1 MLHRLSSVDL
11 SLVALYLAGITLFG
25 LQFRSKDR
33 SLKNYFLADRKI
45 PWWAIALSIVAAET
59 STLTIISVPGL
70 AYTGDWGFL
79 EIVLGYLLGR
89 IVVCIIFLPRYF
101 RGELLTAYEVIG
113 ERFGP
118 RLHKFTA
125 FLFLF
130 LRAAAEG
137 VRVFAVSIVVG
148 MAIGTRDVISIAI
161 ICVLTLIYTLE
172 GGMAAVIWTD
182 VVQMGLYVAGTIVAV
197 ILLGHRVPGG
207 WHAIHG
213 MASTAG
219 KLTIFHFAF
228 SLSQT
233 YTFWAGL
240 LGGCFLTMASHG
252 TDQLMVQRLLAAK
265 NLRESRIALLSSGGV
280 ILVQFALFLAIGT
293 GLYYFYGNGST
304 AMPLGSPD
312 RVFPAFI
319 VAEMPHGL
327 AGLMVAAIL
336 AAAMSNLS
344 AAVNSLSS
352 SSMVDFYM
360 AWNPKADERR
370 RARLSRVMTLFW
382 AALLFVLALLSRG
395 GGHVVEVGLSI
406 ASVAYGALL
415 GVFLLGTLTK
425 TATETGAII
434 GMIGGLAANIL
445 LWKQPYALPFTFGN
459 VHILFPKVAW
469 TWFVL
474 IGSLLTFVL
483 GWLTSRILPHN
494 KRAPKVAV
502 LPLLLLVVLHPATAQ
517 VKVAVE
523 PGFQQPGFQQID
535 RIIELGIATKKFP
548 GAVVIAGH
556 NGHIVFQKAYGNRAL
571 TPVPEAMTE
580 DTIFDLA
587 SLTKVLATA
596 PAVMQLYEQG
606 RFRLNDPVAQYLPEF
621 AVNGKQDITIRQ
633 LLTHYSGL
641 PPDVPL
647 EDAWVGKQE
656 GLRRA
661 FASTPVTA
669 PGVQFRYSDIN
680 FLVLGALVEKL
691 SGLTLEQYQQR
702 YLAQPLGLEHM
713 RFLPPEAWRSR
724 IAPTQYDHGVMLRG
738 VVHDPTSRRMG
749 GVAGHAGL
757 FSTAG
762 DVAIYAQNLLD
773 RLAGRASKFPLQQ
786 LTLEKMTSP
795 EQPATGTALR
805 GLGWDIESPFSSN
818 RGELFPVGSFGHTG
832 FTGTSIWMDPS
843 SNTYVVFMSNAVY
856 PNGPTGINAIRG
868 AVANVVAA
876 WVKLHPDSG
885 SLVARLTGYNE
896 SIAGERL
903 WHDRN
908 ATVTTGI
915 DMLEDDNFAELAA
928 LAARHGGT
936 LRVGL
941 LTNQTGLDAHGR
953 RTIDVLAQDAQ
964 EAVPGLKLKLLFS
977 PEHGINGALDN
988 EGIQDSTDPSTGLP
1002 VISLYGT
1009 AAQRRPSQETLRSLD
1024 AVLIDIADVGVR
1036 FYTYET
1042 VVRYLLEAAE
1052 KTGTEV
1058 VVLDRPDP
1066 LGGAFVQGPL
1076 SDAGSESYV
1085 NVAPIPVRHGM
1096 TLGELAR
1103 YFNGEYK
1110 LRAPLSVIAMNG
1122 WQRGDWFDATGLTWT
1137 NPSPNLRSLREAIL
1151 YPAIGLIEATNI
1163 SVGRGT
1169 DTPFAYVGAPWI
1181 DGPALARAL
1190 NARFLPGVRFV
1201 PVDFTPRSP
1210 YPYADQLCHGI
1221 ELIVT
1226 DRNVVDSPELG
1237 LEIASALHKL
1247 YADKFQLDKI
1257 EVLLANRSVLEAL
1270 QAGRD
1275 PQRIAEDWQQQLQ
1288 DFDTKRKP
1296 YLLY

>member
-1 MLHRLSSVDL
+1 MHRLSSVDL

-33 SLKNYFLADRKI
+33 SLKSYFLADRKI
-45 PWWAIALSIVAAET
+45 PWWAIGLSIVAAET

-79 EIVLGYLLGR
+79 QIVLGYLLGR

-113 ERFGP
+113 DRFGP
-118 RLHKFTA
+118 RLHKLTA

-148 MAIGTRDVISIAI
+148 IAIGTGDVLSIAI
-161 ICVLTLIYTLE
+161 IVLLTLIYTLE

-182 VVQMGLYVAGTIVAV
+182 VVQMALYVAGTTVSVFVLA
-197 ILLGHRVPGG
+197 HRVPGG
-207 WHAIHG
+207 WHAIHTV
-213 MASTAG
+213 ASSAG
-219 KLTIFHFAF
+219 KITIFHFAF

-240 LGGCFLTMASHG
+240 AGGCFLTMASHG

-265 NLRESRIALLSSGGV
+265 SLRESRIALLSSGGV

-293 GLYYFYGNGST
+293 GLYYFYGNVTHGV
-304 AMPLGSPD
+304 SPD
-312 RVFPAFI
+312 RVFPTFI
-319 VAEMPHGL
+319 VTEMPRGV

-352 SSMVDFYM
+352 SSMVDFYL
-360 AWNPKADERR
+360 AWKPDADERQ
-370 RARLSRVMTLFW
+370 RARLSRAMTFFW
-382 AALLFVLALLSRG
+382 ALLLFVLALMSRS

-425 TATETGAII
+425 SATESGAIV
-434 GMIGGLAANIL
+434 GMIGGLVVNVL
-445 LWKQPYALPFTFGN
+445 LWKQPHFVPR
-459 VHILFPKVAW
+459 VAW

-474 IGSLLTFVL
+474 IGSLLTFIL
-483 GWLTSRILPHN
+483 GWVMSKLPPFN
-494 KRAPKVAV
+494 KRYAV
-502 LPLLLLVVLHPATAQ
+502 LLFLLFVPQLRAEDP
-517 VKVAVE
+517 E
-523 PGFQQPGFQQID
+523 FQQID
-535 RIIELGIATKKFP
+535 RIVEAGIAAKKFP

-556 NGHIVFQKAYGNRAL
+556 DGHIIFHKAYGNSSLIPA
-571 TPVPEAMTE
+571 PEPMTE

-596 PAVMQLYEQG
+596 PAVMELYQQG

-621 AVNGKQDITIRQ
+621 AANGKQDITIRQ

-641 PPDVPL
+641 PPDVSLDDPW
-647 EDAWVGKQE
+647 EGKAE
-656 GLRRA
+656 GFRRA

-680 FLVLGALVEKL
+680 FIVLGALVEKL
-691 SGLTLEQYQQR
+691 SGLTLDQYQKR
-702 YLAQPLGLEHM
+702 YLAEPLGVEHM
-713 RFLPPEAWRSR
+713 QYLPPESWRGQ
-724 IAPTQYDHGVMLRG
+724 IAPTQYDQGVMLRG

-762 DVAIYAQNLLD
+762 DVAVYAQNLLD
-773 RLAGRASKFPLQQ
+773 RLAGRPSHFPLSQI
-786 LTLEKMTSP
+786 TLEKMTTP
-795 EQPATGTALR
+795 AQPATGTALR
-805 GLGWDIESPFSSN
+805 GLGWDIESPYSSN

-832 FTGTSIWMDPS
+832 FTGTSLWIDQTS
-843 SNTYVVFMSNAVY
+843 DTYVVFMSNAVY
-856 PNGPTGINAIRG
+856 PNGGTSINAIRG
-868 AVANVVAA
+868 GVATEIAR
-876 WVKLHPDSG
+876 WVKVHPDQG
-885 SLVARLTGYNE
+885 STIASITGYNE
-896 SIAGERL
+896 SIAGERR
-903 WHDRN
+903 WQARN
-908 ATVTTGI
+908 GNVTNGI
-915 DMLEDDNFAELAA
+915 DVLEETQFAALAA
-928 LAARHGGT
+928 LAQKHGGK

-941 LTNQTGLDAHGR
+941 LTNQTGLDAQGR
-953 RTIDVLAQDAQ
+953 RTIDVLAAAPNLQ
-964 EAVPGLKLKLLFS
+964 LKQIFS
-977 PEHGINGALDN
+977 PEHGIQGSLDK
-988 EGIQDSTDPSTGLP
+988 EGIKDEKDPITGLP
-1002 VISLYGT
+1002 VISLYGD
-1009 AAQRRPSQETLRSLD
+1009 QRRPALDTLRSLD
-1024 AVLIDIADVGVR
+1024 AVVIDLQDAGVR

-1042 VVRYLLEAAE
+1042 VVRYFLEAAGQ
-1052 KTGTEV
+1052 TGTDV
-1058 VVLDRPDP
+1058 VVLDRPNP
-1066 LGGAFVQGPL
+1066 VGGEFVQGPL
-1076 SDAGSESYV
+1076 SDSGSESYV
-1085 NVAPIPVRHGM
+1085 NVAPIPVRHGL
-1096 TLGELAR
+1096 TLGELAQ

-1110 LRAPLSVIAMNG
+1110 LHAALTVVAMKD
-1122 WQRGDWFDATGLTWT
+1122 WQRGDWFDSTGLVWT
-1137 NPSPNLRSLREAIL
+1137 NPSPNLRSLRAAIL
-1151 YPAIGLIEATNI
+1151 YPAVGLIETTNI

-1169 DTPFAYVGAPWI
+1169 DTPFEYVGAPWI
-1181 DGPALARAL
+1181 DGVALARVL

-1201 PVDFTPRSP
+1201 PVSFTPKAP
-1210 YPYADQLCHGI
+1210 YPYADQVCHGV

-1237 LEIASALHKL
+1237 LEIATAIHKVSG
-1247 YADKFQLDKI
+1247 DKFQLNKI
-1257 EVLLANRSVLEAL
+1257 NTLLANKSVLEAL
-1270 QAGRD
+1270 LAGRD
-1275 PQRIAEDWQQQLQ
+1275 PQRIAEDWREQLS
-1288 DFDTKRKP
+1288 DFNAKRKA

>member
-11 SLVALYLAGITLFG
+11 SLVAIYLVGITLFG
-25 LQFRSKDR
+25 LRFRSQDR
-33 SLKNYFLADRKI
+33 SLKNYFLADRSI

-70 AYTGDWGFL
+70 AFTGDWGFL

-118 RLHKFTA
+118 RLHKLTA

-148 MAIGTRDVISIAI
+148 IAIGTRDVTSIAI
-161 ICVLTLIYTLE
+161 IVALTLIYTLE

-182 VVQMGLYVAGTIVAV
+182 VVQMALYVAGTIVSV
-197 ILLGHRVPGG
+197 VLLGHRIPGG
-207 WHAIHG
+207 WSAIHTV
-213 MASTAG
+213 AAAAG

-240 LGGCFLTMASHG
+240 IGGCFLTMASHG

-265 NLRESRIALLSSGGV
+265 NLRESRIALLASGGV
-280 ILVQFALFLAIGT
+280 ILIQFALFLAIGT
-293 GLYYFYGNGST
+293 GLYCFYGNVTNGMQPS
-304 AMPLGSPD
+304 SPD

-319 VAEMPHGL
+319 VTEMPHGL

-360 AWNPKADERR
+360 AWQPETGERQ
-370 RARLSRVMTLFW
+370 RARLSRIMTLLW

-425 TATETGAII
+425 TATETGAMI
-434 GMIGGLAANIL
+434 GMIGGLVANIL
-445 LWKQPYALPFTFGN
+445 LWKQPRALPFTLGK
-459 VHILFPKVAW
+459 VQLLFPKVAW

-483 GWLTSRILPHN
+483 GWAMSKILPDK
-494 KRAPKVAV
+494 KRAQKIVV
-502 LPLLLLVVLHPATAQ
+502 LLLVTLASTARLR
-517 VKVAVE
+517 AE
-523 PGFQQPGFQQID
+523 NEPGFQQID
-535 RIIELGIATKKFP
+535 RIVALGIATKKFP

-556 NGHIVFQKAYGNRAL
+556 DGRIVFRKAYGNRSL

-580 DTIFDLA
+580 DTIFDVA

-606 RFRLNDPVAQYLPEF
+606 RFRLNDPVAEYLPEF

-641 PPDVPL
+641 PPDVSL
-647 EDAWVGKQE
+647 EDPWQGTEE

-680 FLVLGALVEKL
+680 FIVLGALVEKL
-691 SGLTLEQYQQR
+691 SGVTLDQYQQR

-713 RFLPPEAWRSR
+713 RYLPPEAWRGH
-724 IAPTQYDHGVMLRG
+724 IAPTQYDQGVMLRG

-749 GVAGHAGL
+749 GVAGHAGI

-773 RLAGRASKFPLQQ
+773 RLAGRPSNFPLQQ
-786 LTLEKMTSP
+786 LALEKMTSP
-795 EQPATGTALR
+795 SQPATGTALR

-832 FTGTSIWMDPS
+832 FTGTSIWMDPFS
-843 SNTYVVFMSNAVY
+843 DTYVVFMSNAVY

-876 WVKLHPDSG
+876 WVKLQPDSG
-885 SLVARLTGYNE
+885 SRAATLTGYNE
-896 SIAGERL
+896 SIAGERR
-903 WHDRN
+903 WQDRN
-908 ATVTTGI
+908 GTVTNGI
-915 DMLEDDNFAELAA
+915 DVLEEDRFSSLLA
-928 LAARHGGT
+928 LAAKHGGG

-941 LTNQTGLDAHGR
+941 VTNQTGLDAQGR
-953 RTIDVLAQDAQ
+953 RTIDVLA
-964 EAVPGLKLKLLFS
+964 AVPGLKLKLLFS
-977 PEHGINGALDN
+977 PEHGIHGAVDQ
-988 EGIQDSTDPSTGLP
+988 EGIQNSKDESTGLP
-1002 VISLYGT
+1002 VISLYGD
-1009 AAQRRPSQETLRSLD
+1009 QRRPSLDTLRGLD
-1024 AVLIDIADVGVR
+1024 AVLIDLQDAGVR

-1042 VVRYLLEAAE
+1042 VVRYFLEAAG
-1052 KTGTEV
+1052 KTGTDIV
-1058 VVLDRPDP
+1058 ILDRPDP
-1066 LGGAFVQGPL
+1066 LGGGFFQGPV
-1076 SDAGSESYV
+1076 SDPGSESYV

-1103 YFNGEYK
+1103 YLNGEYK
-1110 LRAPLSVIAMNG
+1110 LGAPLSVIAMKG

-1151 YPAIGLIEATNI
+1151 YPALGLIETTNI

-1169 DTPFAYVGAPWI
+1169 DTPFEYVGAPWI

-1226 DRNVVDSPELG
+1226 DRNVIDSPELG
-1237 LEIASALHKL
+1237 LEIAAAIHKL
-1247 YADKFQLDKI
+1247 SGEKFQLNKI
-1257 EVLLANRSVLEAL
+1257 GALLANRSILDAL
-1270 QAGRD
+1270 LAGRD
-1275 PQRIAEDWQQQLQ
+1275 PQRIAEDWQPHLQ
-1288 DFDTKRKP
+1288 DFEMKRKP

>member
-1 MLHRLSSVDL
+1 MHRLSSVDL
-11 SLVALYLAGITLFG
+11 SLVAIYLAGITLFG
-25 LQFRSKDR
+25 LQFRSRDR
-33 SLKNYFLADRKI
+33 SLKSYFLADRRI

-118 RLHKFTA
+118 RLHKLTA

-148 MAIGTRDVISIAI
+148 IAIGTRDIVSIAI
-161 ICVLTLIYTLE
+161 ICTLTLIYTLE

-182 VVQMGLYVAGTIVAV
+182 VVQMALYVAGTIVSV

-207 WHAIHG
+207 WHAIHIV
-213 MASTAG
+213 AAAAG
-219 KLTIFHFAF
+219 KLTIFHFAL

-240 LGGCFLTMASHG
+240 AGGCFLTMASHG
-252 TDQLMVQRLLAAK
+252 TDQLMVQRLLAARS
-265 NLRESRIALLSSGGV
+265 LRESRIALLASGVV

-293 GLYYFYGNGST
+293 GLYYFYGNVTNGT
-304 AMPLGSPD
+304 PPGNPD

-319 VAEMPHGL
+319 VTEMPHGV

-360 AWNPKADERR
+360 AWKPDADERE
-370 RARLSRVMTLFW
+370 RARLSRVMTFFW
-382 AALLFVLALLSRG
+382 AMLLFVLALMSRG

-425 TATETGAII
+425 TATESGAII
-434 GMIGGLAANIL
+434 GMIGGLVVNIL
-445 LWKQPYALPFTFGN
+445 LWKQPHAVPLPK
-459 VHILFPKVAW
+459 IAW

-474 IGSLLTFVL
+474 IGSLLTFAL
-483 GWLTSRILPHN
+483 GWAMSKILPG
-494 KRAPKVAV
+494 KRTSKIAV
-502 LPLLLLVVLHPATAQ
+502 LLIVLMASQLKAQ
-517 VKVAVE
+517 E
-523 PGFQQPGFQQID
+523 DPEFRQID
-535 RIIELGIATKKFP
+535 RIVEGGIAAKKFP

-556 NGHIVFQKAYGNRAL
+556 NGKIIFHKAYGNSSLIPA
-571 TPVPEAMTE
+571 PEPMTE

-596 PAVMQLYEQG
+596 PAIMQLYEQG
-606 RFRLNDPVAQYLPEF
+606 RFQLNDPVAQYLPQF
-621 AVNGKQDITIRQ
+621 AANGKQDITIRQ

-641 PPDVPL
+641 PPDVSLDDP
-647 EDAWVGKQE
+647 WGGKEE

-661 FASTPVTA
+661 FAATPVTA

-680 FLVLGALVEKL
+680 FIVLGALVEKL
-691 SGLTLEQYQQR
+691 SGLTLDQYQQR
-702 YLAQPLGLEHM
+702 YLAQPLGVEHM
-713 RFLPPEAWRSR
+713 RFLPPESWRSH
-724 IAPTQYDHGVMLRG
+724 IAPTQYDHGVMLHG

-757 FSTAG
+757 FSTPG

-773 RLAGRASKFPLQQ
+773 RLAGRPSHFPLQQ
-786 LTLEKMTSP
+786 LTLEKMTTP
-795 EQPATGTALR
+795 AQPATGTALR
-805 GLGWDIESPFSSN
+805 GLGWDIDSPFSSN

-832 FTGTSIWMDPS
+832 FTGTSVWMDPTS
-843 SNTYVVFMSNAVY
+843 DTYVVFMSNAVY
-856 PNGPTGINAIRG
+856 PKGPTGINAIRG
-868 AVANVVAA
+868 AVATAIA
-876 WVKLHPDSG
+876 RWVKLHPDSG
-885 SLVARLTGYNE
+885 SLAATLTGYNE
-896 SIAGERL
+896 SIAGERR
-903 WHDRN
+903 HQDRN
-908 ATVTTGI
+908 GTVTAGI
-915 DMLEDDNFAELAA
+915 DVLEQEHFAPLAA
-928 LAARHGGT
+928 LAAKHGGT

-941 LTNQTGLDAHGR
+941 LTNQTGLDAQGR
-953 RTIDVLAQDAQ
+953 RTIDVLAGA
-964 EAVPGLKLKLLFS
+964 PGLQVKLLFS
-977 PEHGINGALDN
+977 PEHGINGALDK
-988 EGIQDSTDPSTGLP
+988 EGIQDTKDVSTGLP
-1002 VISLYGT
+1002 VVSLYG
-1009 AAQRRPSQETLRSLD
+1009 AQRRPSLETLRGLD
-1024 AVLIDIADVGVR
+1024 AVLIDLQDAGVR

-1042 VVRYLLEAAE
+1042 VVRYFLEAAGR
-1052 KTGTEV
+1052 TGIDI

-1066 LGGAFVQGPL
+1066 LGGAFVQGPV
-1076 SDAGSESYV
+1076 SDTGSESYV

-1103 YFNGEYK
+1103 YLNGEYK
-1110 LRAPLSVIAMNG
+1110 LGAPLTVVEMKG

-1151 YPAIGLIEATNI
+1151 YPALGLIETTNI

-1169 DTPFAYVGAPWI
+1169 DTPFEYVGAPWI
-1181 DGPALARAL
+1181 DGPALARTL
-1190 NARFLPGVRFV
+1190 NARFLPGVRFL
-1201 PVDFTPRSP
+1201 PVDFTPRPP

-1226 DRNVVDSPELG
+1226 GRNVIDSPELG
-1237 LEIASALHKL
+1237 LEIATAIHKL
-1247 YADKFQLDKI
+1247 AGEKFQMNKM
-1257 EVLLANRSVLEAL
+1257 ETLLANRSVLEAL
-1270 QAGRD
+1270 LASRD
-1275 PQRIAEDWQQQLQ
+1275 PQRIAEDWQQQLH
-1288 DFDTKRKP
+1288 DFEAKRKP